1 MRNEEFISRDWIVF
15 IVMSFGLGLAPFLL
29 MKLSELIGIYD
40 PENPRGTL
48 IKQFSPLHNLSIIV
62 IFAFVVFHSTR

>member
-1 MRNEEFISRDWIVF
+1 MRNESFISENWIVF
-15 IVMSFGLGLAPFLL
+15 IVMSLGLGLAPFML
-29 MKLSELIGIYD
+29 MKVSQLIGIYD